1 MSAIQFESIKKKT
14 LQPLFWCRSCGIEG
28 PWLSNHTTSK
38 WLNRDLAQPLILSD
52 PSILQPFLF
61 SPTSILR
68 HLECSL
74 CLVIYLLKAWYCL
87 GKYSPLVGKTFPQSG
102 LASTAMSP
110 SVLALNP
117 QLNVNGPTDIRCS
130 RLSSSQGYSSFPI
143 PAFRLHHPVSL
154 LGNQL
159 VPQHAPG
166 SLSWPL
172 LPASSAS
179 CASSLEPGV
188 KPGVDS
194 HLCRWKTMPSGWA
207 VQPI

>member
-28 PWLSNHTTSK
+28 LWLSNHTTSK
-38 WLNRDLAQPLILSD
+38 WLNRDLAQPLILSA

-117 QLNVNGPTDIRCS
+117 QLNVNGPTVFLLTSVVHAFLPVRGT
-130 RLSSSQGYSSFPI
+130 LLFPSLPSTWTI
-143 PAFRLHHPVSL
+143 LWVYWGTSLFPSTLREAFPGHSYPRAPHPALAV
-154 LGNQL
+154 
-159 VPQHAPG
+159 
-166 SLSWPL
+166 W
-172 LPASSAS
+172 
-179 CASSLEPGV
+179 SLELSLG
-188 KPGVDS
+188 
-194 HLCRWKTMPSGWA
+194 
-207 VQPI
+207 